1 MSLTTSLLTLSAVLV
16 FLTTKCAAAKP
27 FAEAIASGLRGL
39 SLPDVRFVIEVKEL
53 QSKDSETSAES
64 HNLYSPAGLDR
75 VEFLFSANR
84 GMALRPLVQVASG
97 GELSRLSLIIQS
109 VCRDNLSRETSFA
122 STLLLDEVDVGVSGQ
137 VAETLGRN
145 LAALSRKQQIVCITH
160 QPQIAR
166 FADTHFVVKKTN
178 TADNV
183 RSDVVKLTHKQRI
196 KELARLIAADENAE
210 IAQQTAD
217 WLLQHN

>member
-1 MSLTTSLLTLSAVLV
+1 M
-16 FLTTKCAAAKP
+16 
-27 FAEAIASGLRGL
+27 
-39 SLPDVRFVIEVKEL
+39 
-53 QSKDSETSAES
+53 
-64 HNLYSPAGLDR
+64 
-75 VEFLFSANR
+75 
-84 GMALRPLVQVASG
+84 
-97 GELSRLSLIIQS
+97 SRLSLIVQS

-145 LAALSRKQQIVCITH
+145 LVALSRKQQIVCITH

-166 FADTHFVVKKTN
+166 FADTQFVVRKTN
-178 TADNV
+178 TVDNV
-183 RSDVVKLTHKQRI
+183 RSDVVKLTHKQRV